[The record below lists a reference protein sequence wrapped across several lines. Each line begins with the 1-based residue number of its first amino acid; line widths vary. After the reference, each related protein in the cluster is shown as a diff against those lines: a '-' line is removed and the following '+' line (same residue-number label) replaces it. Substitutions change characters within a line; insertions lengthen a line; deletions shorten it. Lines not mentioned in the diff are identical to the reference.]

1 MPHPDDHPTVLVIG
15 AEPGLVGEYLLAR
28 SCQVVHA
35 ACGADAIALAQRH
48 RPGLVVMDL
57 DLENLDPYEMAV
69 DLETMPEARDA
80 EIVVIVSDSEDDEA
94 IRPRC
99 RGRLIRPVTEGA
111 LVAVLDP
118 CLARLA
124 PTPDEGSA
132 APSPDLVAARKRGA
146 DLLERIERLELELA
160 RTQEALAG
168 LYEQQVSL
176 RRVANLAEEMAQP
189 MTLVMGYAEMLP
201 ADLGNLGAAR
211 SDCDI
216 IAEQVKRMA
225 RTLGLLR
232 RLAPS
237 GAHMPPAR
245 AGPGPAEKGLP

>member
-1 MPHPDDHPTVLVIG
+1 MSQPDRHPTVLVVG

-35 ACGADAIALAQRH
+35 ASGADAVVLARRH
-48 RPGLVVMDL
+48 RPGLIIMDL
-57 DLENLDPYEMAV
+57 DLENLDPYEVTV
-69 DLETMPEARDA
+69 DLDGMPETRGV
-80 EIVVIVSDSEDDEA
+80 EIVAIVSDGDDDEA

-99 RGRLIRPVTEGA
+99 SGRLIRPVTEGA
-111 LVAVLDP
+111 LLAVVDP
-118 CLARLA
+118 CLARLERA
-124 PTPDEGSA
+124 TCEGSGPA
-132 APSPDLVAARKRGA
+132 GASKVESSGRNA

-176 RRVANLAEEMAQP
+176 RRVAHLAEEMAQP
-189 MTLVMGYAEMLP
+189 MTLVMGYVEMLP
-201 ADLGNLGAAR
+201 ADLANLGAAR

-225 RTLGLLR
+225 RTLALLR
-232 RLAPS
+232 RLAPGS
-237 GAHMPPAR
+237 GLAPPAWG
-245 AGPGPAEKGLP
+245 ASGPAEKGP